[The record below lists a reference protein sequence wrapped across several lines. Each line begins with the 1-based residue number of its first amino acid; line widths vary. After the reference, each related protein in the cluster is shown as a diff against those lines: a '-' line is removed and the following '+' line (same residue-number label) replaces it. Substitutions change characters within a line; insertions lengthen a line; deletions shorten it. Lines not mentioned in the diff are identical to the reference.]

1 MELTG
6 KWKYI
11 ENYGY
16 GVAEGELYL
25 KQEGDKLSGR
35 IVFTDKMEG
44 ERSYMIQE
52 FLTGSIEGRKVKI
65 EAVEFDIIHAEF
77 SVTYELDT
85 WFGLLV
91 DEVTIKGVSVDD
103 QGVEGYFE
111 FEKVNDTIAMDI
123 PC

>member
-35 IVFTDKMEG
+35 IVFTDKLEG
-44 ERSYMIQE
+44 EEPYMIQE
-52 FLTGSIEGRKVKI
+52 FLTGGIEERKI
-65 EAVEFDIIHAEF
+65 RLEATEFDIIHSDF
-77 SVTYELDT
+77 QITYELDC

-91 DEVTIKGVSVDD
+91 DDVTIKGVSMDD

-111 FEKVNDTIAMDI
+111 FEKVIG
-123 PC
+123 